1 MIGFMAVSRTVANQR
16 VAFGGHLAIY
26 GAVFVFLWGVASFSV
41 AMVVG
46 LAWGIGIVAHGW
58 FGLMAPALRRAW
70 TEIPPVERKKA
81 LPVRR
86 DSDAGLETLAAS
98 VAHEIRNPVAAVKSL
113 VQQMAEAPQH
123 EDNAEYARVA
133 LDELERVERSIA
145 HLLRY
150 AREEHFKPS
159 EIRLDHVIES
169 AVGTFGGRLEG
180 IEVERALEPVAL
192 RADGEQLRRV
202 FINLV
207 GNALDAMADDDTPAA
222 TLTVAC
228 GRNLAGTEVWARV
241 ADSGPGITAQQ
252 LDRVF
257 EPFQTSKARGTG
269 LGLAIV
275 RKVVAAHGGTVE
287 VRSEPGLGTEFSVRL
302 PRGGPKVLHA

>member
-1 MIGFMAVSRTVANQR
+1 MAVSKTVANQR
-16 VAFGGHLAIY
+16 IAFGGHLVIY
-26 GAVFVFLWGVASFSV
+26 AAVFLFLWGVAEFSAAAVV
-41 AMVVG
+41 AM
-46 LAWGIGIVAHGW
+46 AWGVGIVAHGW
-58 FGLMAPALRRAW
+58 FGLMAPALKRKW
-70 TEIPPVERKKA
+70 TEIPAVERKKA

-113 VQQMAEAPQH
+113 VQQMAEAPEH

-133 LDELERVERSIA
+133 LEELERVERSIA

-159 EIRLDHVIES
+159 ETRLDRVIES
-169 AVGTFGGRLEG
+169 AIGTFDGRLDG
-180 IEVERALEPVAL
+180 IIVERELEQVAL
-192 RADGEQLRRV
+192 RADAEQLRRV

-207 GNALDAMADDDTPAA
+207 GNALDAMADDETPAA

-241 ADSGPGITAQQ
+241 ADSGPGMSAKQ

-257 EPFQTSKARGTG
+257 EPFQTSKARGTV

-287 VRSEPGLGTEFSVRL
+287 VRSEPGLGTEFSLRL
-302 PRGGPKVLHA
+302 PCGGPKALPA